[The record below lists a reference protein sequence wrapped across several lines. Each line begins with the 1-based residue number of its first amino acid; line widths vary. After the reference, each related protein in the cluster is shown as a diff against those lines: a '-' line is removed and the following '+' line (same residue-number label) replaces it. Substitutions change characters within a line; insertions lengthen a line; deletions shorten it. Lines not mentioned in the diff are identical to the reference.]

1 MIGFKYDLADGF
13 SEGRAAVKKGKKWGY
28 IDINGNEVVE
38 FKYDEAWRFTEGR
51 AAVKKGKKWGYIDK
65 DGNGI
70 GE

>member
-1 MIGFKYDLADGF
+1 M
-13 SEGRAAVKKGKKWGY
+13 
-28 IDINGNEVVE
+28 E